1 MIILR
6 LFYTIKLTLIPSYC
20 MPFIESHAALD
31 NLKQTT
37 EQNKRLHLILV
48 CLLLLLSLQASVCMC
63 VHVLCAC
70 TCQCVC
76 QQRKL
81 KADFPWQ
88 ASSPNCTFGG
98 EFDLARDVTIIF
110 ISPCIPL
117 HPHLHTV
124 EIISE
129 IQNPK
134 LTQREKKSDCKGEK
148 IISHSFGR

>member
-1 MIILR
+1 MITFR
-6 LFYTIKLTLIPSYC
+6 LFYSTEPTLMPSYC
-20 MPFIESHAALD
+20 MAFIESHAALD

-37 EQNKRLHLILV
+37 EQNKYLHL
-48 CLLLLLSLQASVCMC
+48 LLLCLFLLSLQASVCMC

-129 IQNPK
+129 IQNLPQTNTERK
-134 LTQREKKSDCKGEK
+134 EE
-148 IISHSFGR
+148 